1 MLHLDVVQAY
11 KGLQKEKSA
20 LERSL
25 RVLSAGATVDSGEK
39 DSNDDGGVKE
49 ESENTAKESENTAK
63 ESENTAKESIFDSS
77 KPPSSQE
84 FKPEQTEVS
93 LLGIRII
100 ELLHLSIMAVRQLVD
115 LTDYCIFLPIALCF
129 LCDRFIS

>member
-1 MLHLDVVQAY
+1 MTSTLTKPLLHLDVVQAY

-20 LERSL
+20 LEKSL
-25 RVLSAGATVDSGEK
+25 RVLSTGATVDSGEK
-39 DSNDDGGVKE
+39 DCNDDGGVKE
-49 ESENTAKESENTAK
+49 ESENTAKECT
-63 ESENTAKESIFDSS
+63 FDSS

-84 FKPEQTEVS
+84 FKPEQAEVS

-115 LTDYCIFLPIALCF
+115 LTDYCIFC
-129 LCDRFIS
+129 R